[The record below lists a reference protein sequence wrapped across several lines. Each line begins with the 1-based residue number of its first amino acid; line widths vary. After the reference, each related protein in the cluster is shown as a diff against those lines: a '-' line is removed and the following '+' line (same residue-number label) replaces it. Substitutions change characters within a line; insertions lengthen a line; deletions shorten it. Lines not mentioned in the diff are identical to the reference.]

1 MADSRTSFIH
11 KNLIHKITNSLQ
23 LPVFTYLK
31 KLPYFLL
38 TVKKNLLFI
47 QLILPFLARQL
58 FSQIRQILRRNSQI

>member
-11 KNLIHKITNSLQ
+11 KNLIHKITNPLQ

-38 TVKKNLLFI
+38 TVKKI
-47 QLILPFLARQL
+47 YSL
-58 FSQIRQILRRNSQI
+58 FSSSCHFWLVSFFRRFDRY

>member
-11 KNLIHKITNSLQ
+11 KNLIHKITTPLQ

-38 TVKKNLLFI
+38 TVKKSTLYSAHPAI
-47 QLILPFLARQL
+47 SDSSAPFAD
-58 FSQIRQILRRNSQI
+58 STDTEA

>member
-38 TVKKNLLFI
+38 TVC
-47 QLILPFLARQL
+47 
-58 FSQIRQILRRNSQI
+58 S